1 MPDESFADAPVLS
14 PGARLQPSA
23 RALLLVLNF
32 IPLLHAA
39 LIAATVLMLRVPFAG
54 RAAAGLAVLYLV
66 PPLVVRAL
74 LSVAPVKEGR
84 IAADSRGFFVW
95 WTTFQWQV
103 IFCRFPALEEV
114 LRLIPGLY
122 SLWLRLWGARVGRL
136 TFWAPG
142 TLILD
147 RPFLLIGDG
156 VVFGA
161 GVRLNAHVL
170 AKGSAGA
177 VELQLATIVIGD
189 GASIGGYSLLTAGT
203 EIAPGEAT
211 RAFLISP
218 PFSKWRDGKRVRA
231 GETDGD

>member
-1 MPDESFADAPVLS
+1 MPDESFADAPVIS
-14 PGARLQPSA
+14 QSARLQPAS

-32 IPLLHAA
+32 IPLMHAA
-39 LIAATVLMLRVPFAG
+39 LIAAITLLPAAPFAV
-54 RAAAGLAVLYLV
+54 RAFAGLAVLYLL
-66 PPLVVRAL
+66 PPLAVRAL
-74 LSVAPVKEGR
+74 LRLAPVTDGL
-84 IAADSRGFFVW
+84 IATDSRAFFVW

-103 IFCRFPALEEV
+103 IFCRFPALEEA
-114 LRLIPGLY
+114 LRLIPGCY

-147 RPFLLIGDG
+147 RPFLHIGDD
-156 VVFGA
+156 VIFGA
-161 GVRLNAHVL
+161 GVRLSAHVL
-170 AKGSAGA
+170 AKGSAGI

-211 RAFLISP
+211 RAFLVSP
-218 PFSKWRDGKRVRA
+218 PFSKWCDGKRVRA
-231 GETDGD
+231 AEADGD

>member
-1 MPDESFADAPVLS
+1 MPDESFADALVHS
-14 PGARLQPSA
+14 PGARLQPSS

-39 LIAATVLMLRVPFAG
+39 LVAATTLLLRAPFAG
-54 RAAAGLAVLYLV
+54 RAAAGLAVFYLL

-74 LSVAPVKEGR
+74 LWLAPVTEGL
-84 IAADSRGFFVW
+84 IAKDARAFFIW

-103 IFCRFPALEEV
+103 LFCRFPALEEV

-122 SLWLRLWGARVGRL
+122 SLWLRLWGARIGRL

-147 RPFLLIGDG
+147 RPFLRIGDG
-156 VVFGA
+156 VIFGA
-161 GVRLNAHVL
+161 GVRLAAHVL
-170 AKGSAGA
+170 AKNRAGV
-177 VELQLATIVIGD
+177 VELQFATIVIGD

-218 PFSKWRDGKRVRA
+218 PFSKWRDGKRVRPA
-231 GETDGD
+231 EADGD

>member
-39 LIAATVLMLRVPFAG
+39 LIAATALMLRVPFAG

-122 SLWLRLWGARVGRL
+122 SLWLRLWGAQNVSRPTRAPQIGR
-136 TFWAPG
+136 
-142 TLILD
+142 
-147 RPFLLIGDG
+147 
-156 VVFGA
+156 
-161 GVRLNAHVL
+161 AHV
-170 AKGSAGA
+170 
-177 VELQLATIVIGD
+177 
-189 GASIGGYSLLTAGT
+189 
-203 EIAPGEAT
+203 
-211 RAFLISP
+211 
-218 PFSKWRDGKRVRA
+218 
-231 GETDGD
+231 

>member
-1 MPDESFADAPVLS
+1 MPDESFADAPVIAES
-14 PGARLQPSA
+14 ARLRSSS

-32 IPLLHAA
+32 IPLMHAA
-39 LIAATVLMLRVPFAG
+39 LIAATILTLRAPFAV
-54 RAAAGLAVLYLV
+54 RAAAGLAVLYLL
-66 PPLVVRAL
+66 PPLVVRLL
-74 LSVAPVKEGR
+74 LSFAPITEGP
-84 IAADSRGFFVW
+84 IATDSRAFFVW

-103 IFCRFPALEEV
+103 IFCRFPALEEA
-114 LRLIPGLY
+114 LRLIPGCY

-147 RPFLLIGDG
+147 RPFLQIGDQ
-156 VVFGA
+156 VIFGA

-170 AKGSAGA
+170 AKSSAGI

-218 PFSKWRDGKRVRA
+218 PFSKWRDGKRVRPA
-231 GETDGD
+231 EADGD